1 VSAFSS
7 GFHVHALA
15 WAGHEMKRQLILV
28 VKKIGCDRCN
38 AYLLLLADGQEQ
50 VDVMANVAAIID
62 AHAARHTFANIAE
75 IVEDLVRM
83 FGTATGIH
91 YSVGL
96 LLHLF
101 SGETKGK

>member
-1 VSAFSS
+1 MGGTRNEEATDFCCC
-7 GFHVHALA
+7 
-15 WAGHEMKRQLILV
+15 
-28 VKKIGCDRCN
+28 KKNGCDRCN
-38 AYLLLLADGQEQ
+38 AYLLLLADGREQ

-62 AHAARHTFANIAE
+62 AHAARNTFANIAE

-101 SGETKGK
+101 SGGTKGK